1 MSRAAIRRLFT
12 MVSPTMLQAENLI
25 FDYPDKRALHGV
37 SLTVERGEIVALVGR
52 NGAGKTTLLR
62 CLIALSQPTSGRVF
76 MNGLDIHQ
84 APRTTHRHI
93 GYLGD
98 FVGLYDGLSVRRC
111 LYHAASASGSPK
123 SERPAHLRRAA
134 ERLGLVDHL
143 DALAGQLSRG
153 QRQRLAIAQAIVHQ
167 PKLLVLDEPA
177 AGLDP
182 EARTRLSDLILMLRD
197 EGMTIL
203 VSSHIL
209 AELEDY
215 CTTMVMIDDGRL
227 IDTEKSEPRN
237 HRFHVRLAT
246 PRADLANLVGKVKGV
261 VAVSSDDGL
270 EAMVTLECGTGR
282 PETLLAALVSAG
294 LPVCAFGQEQWR
306 LQDSYLAALDTQP
319 TAITGPDEGS

>member
-1 MSRAAIRRLFT
+1 
-12 MVSPTMLQAENLI
+12 MLKAENLI

-37 SLTVERGEIVALVGR
+37 SLTVEKGEIVAIVGR

-62 CLIALSQPTSGRVF
+62 CLIALSRPRSGRVT

-84 APRTTHRHI
+84 APRAAHRHI

-98 FVGLYDGLSVRRC
+98 FVGLYDELSVRRC

-123 SERPAHLRRAA
+123 SERHSGLRRAA

-153 QRQRLAIAQAIVHQ
+153 QRQRLAIAQAIVRQ
-167 PKLLVLDEPA
+167 PELLVLDEPA

-182 EARTRLSDLILMLRD
+182 EARTGLSDLILMLRD

-227 IDTEKSEPRN
+227 IDTEKSEPRDQ
-237 HRFHVRLAT
+237 RFHVRLAT
-246 PRADLANLVGKVKGV
+246 SRADLAAQVEGV
-261 VAVSSDDGL
+261 VAVSSHDGL
-270 EAMVTLECGTGR
+270 EAIVTLEGGAAG

-294 LPVCAFGQEQWR
+294 LPVCAFGPEHWR
-306 LQDSYLAALDTQP
+306 LQDSYLAALDAQP
-319 TAITGPDEGS
+319 TPVMGTEEGS

>member
-1 MSRAAIRRLFT
+1 
-12 MVSPTMLQAENLI
+12 MLRAENLI

-37 SLTVERGEIVALVGR
+37 SLTVEKREIVALVGR

-62 CLIALSQPTSGRVF
+62 CLIALSRPTSGRVI
-76 MNGLDIHQ
+76 MNGLDVHQ
-84 APRTTHRHI
+84 APREAYRHI

-111 LYHAASASGSPK
+111 LYHAAAASGLPT
-123 SERPAHLRRAA
+123 SERHSGLRRAA

-167 PKLLVLDEPA
+167 PDLLVLDEPA

-182 EARTRLSDLILMLRD
+182 EARSRLSDLILMLRD

-215 CTTMVMIDDGRL
+215 CTKMVMIDDGQL
-227 IDTEKSEPRN
+227 IDTEKSVPIN

-246 PRADLANLVGKVKGV
+246 PRADLADLAAKIDGV
-261 VAVSSDDGL
+261 LSVSSDDGL
-270 EAMVTLECGTGR
+270 EAVAILEGGTAR
-282 PETLLAALVSAG
+282 PEKVLAALVSAG
-294 LPVCAFGQEQWR
+294 LPVCAFGPEQWR
-306 LQDSYLAALDTQP
+306 LQDSYLAALDARPTQ
-319 TAITGPDEGS
+319 AIGRGEGS

>member
-1 MSRAAIRRLFT
+1 
-12 MVSPTMLQAENLI
+12 MLKAENLI
-25 FDYPDKRALHGV
+25 FDYPNKRALHGV
-37 SLTVERGEIVALVGR
+37 SLTVENGEIVALVGR

-62 CLIALSQPTSGRVF
+62 CLIALSRPRSGRVT

-84 APRTTHRHI
+84 APRAAHRHI

-123 SERPAHLRRAA
+123 SERHSGLRLAA

-167 PKLLVLDEPA
+167 PELLVLDEPA

-182 EARTRLSDLILMLRD
+182 EARTRLSDLILKLRD

-227 IDTEKSEPRN
+227 IDTEKSQPRN
-237 HRFHVRLAT
+237 HRFRVRLAIS
-246 PRADLANLVGKVKGV
+246 RADLADLAAKVKGV
-261 VAVSSDDGL
+261 VEVSSDDGL
-270 EAMVTLECGTGR
+270 EAIVTLEGGTAR

-294 LPVCAFGQEQWR
+294 LPVCAFGPEQWR
-306 LQDSYLAALDTQP
+306 LQDSYLAALGAQSTP
-319 TAITGPDEGS
+319 VMEAEEGS

>member
-1 MSRAAIRRLFT
+1 
-12 MVSPTMLQAENLI
+12 MLQAENLI

-62 CLIALSQPTSGRVF
+62 CLIALSRPTSGTVI

-84 APRTTHRHI
+84 APRAAHRHI

-111 LYHAASASGSPK
+111 LHHAASSSGLQK
-123 SERPAHLRRAA
+123 LERQSGLNRAA

-167 PKLLVLDEPA
+167 PDLLVLDEPA

-215 CTTMVMIDDGRL
+215 CTKMVMIDDGRL
-227 IDTEKSEPRN
+227 IDTELSTPRH
-237 HRFHVRLAT
+237 HRFHVRLAS
-246 PRADLANLVGKVKGV
+246 PRADLVDLATSVQGV
-261 VAVSSDDGL
+261 LAVSSDDGL
-270 EAMVTLECGTGR
+270 EALITLEGGTAK
-282 PETLLAALVSAG
+282 PEKVLAALVAAG
-294 LPVCAFGQEQWR
+294 LPVCAFGPEQWR
-306 LQDSYLAALDTQP
+306 LQDSYLAALEAQP
-319 TAITGPDEGS
+319 NHITAADDSS

>member
-1 MSRAAIRRLFT
+1 
-12 MVSPTMLQAENLI
+12 MLRAENLI

-37 SLTVERGEIVALVGR
+37 SLTVEKREIVALVGR

-62 CLIALSQPTSGRVF
+62 CLIALSRPTSGRVI
-76 MNGLDIHQ
+76 MNGLDVHQ
-84 APRTTHRHI
+84 APREAYRHI

-111 LYHAASASGSPK
+111 LYHAAAASGLPT
-123 SERPAHLRRAA
+123 SERHSGLRRAA

-167 PKLLVLDEPA
+167 PDLLVLDEPA

-182 EARTRLSDLILMLRD
+182 EARSRLSDLILMLRD

-215 CTTMVMIDDGRL
+215 CTKMVMIDDGQL
-227 IDTEKSEPRN
+227 IDTEKSVPIN

-246 PRADLANLVGKVKGV
+246 PRADLADLAAKIDGV
-261 VAVSSDDGL
+261 LSVSSDDGL
-270 EAMVTLECGTGR
+270 EAVAILEGGTAR
-282 PETLLAALVSAG
+282 PEKVLAALVSAG
-294 LPVCAFGQEQWR
+294 LPVCAFGPEQWR
-306 LQDSYLAALDTQP
+306 LQDSYLAALDARPSQ
-319 TAITGPDEGS
+319 AIGRGEGS

>member
-1 MSRAAIRRLFT
+1 L
-12 MVSPTMLQAENLI
+12 VMLRAENLI

-37 SLTVERGEIVALVGR
+37 SLTVEKREIVALVGR

-62 CLIALSQPTSGRVF
+62 CLIALSRPTSGRVI
-76 MNGLDIHQ
+76 MNGLDVHQ
-84 APRTTHRHI
+84 APREAYRHI

-111 LYHAASASGSPK
+111 LYHAAAASGLPT
-123 SERPAHLRRAA
+123 SERHSGLRRAA

-167 PKLLVLDEPA
+167 PDLLVLDEPA

-182 EARTRLSDLILMLRD
+182 EARSRLSDLILMLRD

-215 CTTMVMIDDGRL
+215 CTKMVMIDDGQL
-227 IDTEKSEPRN
+227 IDTEKSVPIN

-246 PRADLANLVGKVKGV
+246 PRADLADLAAKIDGV
-261 VAVSSDDGL
+261 LSVSSDDGL
-270 EAMVTLECGTGR
+270 EAVAILEGGTAR
-282 PETLLAALVSAG
+282 PEKVLAALVSAG
-294 LPVCAFGQEQWR
+294 LPVCAFGPEQWR
-306 LQDSYLAALDTQP
+306 LQDSDLAALDARPTQ
-319 TAITGPDEGS
+319 AIGRGEGS

>member
-1 MSRAAIRRLFT
+1 
-12 MVSPTMLQAENLI
+12 MLKAENLI
-25 FDYPDKRALHGV
+25 FDYPNKRALHGV
-37 SLTVERGEIVALVGR
+37 SLTVENGEIVALVGR

-62 CLIALSQPTSGRVF
+62 CLIALSRPRSGRVT

-84 APRTTHRHI
+84 APRAAHRHI

-123 SERPAHLRRAA
+123 SERYSGLQLAA

-167 PKLLVLDEPA
+167 PELLVLDEPA

-182 EARTRLSDLILMLRD
+182 EARTRLSDLILKLRD

-227 IDTEKSEPRN
+227 IDTEKSQPRN
-237 HRFHVRLAT
+237 HRFRVRLAIS
-246 PRADLANLVGKVKGV
+246 RADLADLAAKVKGV
-261 VAVSSDDGL
+261 VEVSSDDGL
-270 EAMVTLECGTGR
+270 EAIVTLEGGTAR

-294 LPVCAFGQEQWR
+294 LPVCAFGPEQWR
-306 LQDSYLAALDTQP
+306 LQDSYLAALGAQSTP
-319 TAITGPDEGS
+319 VMEAEEGS